1 MLDIINFID
10 EYKKIIII
18 IIVIII
24 ITIIIIYYL
33 HINNILN
40 IFGGN
45 ISSDSVI
52 YDINTLNNKVKLILY
67 YSDNCIHCNNMKPI
81 WQNTKK
87 ELNGTIINNYIIDML
102 EINGDENPN
111 EIEKHNLNVY
121 PSILLTINDKN
132 ILYDK
137 DEYTKSELEKFININ
152 I

>member
-1 MLDIINFID
+1 
-10 EYKKIIII
+10 
-18 IIVIII
+18 
-24 ITIIIIYYL
+24 
-33 HINNILN
+33 
-40 IFGGN
+40 
-45 ISSDSVI
+45 
-52 YDINTLNNKVKLILY
+52 
-67 YSDNCIHCNNMKPI
+67 MKPI

>member
-1 MLDIINFID
+1 
-10 EYKKIIII
+10 
-18 IIVIII
+18 
-24 ITIIIIYYL
+24 
-33 HINNILN
+33 
-40 IFGGN
+40 
-45 ISSDSVI
+45 
-52 YDINTLNNKVKLILY
+52 
-67 YSDNCIHCNNMKPI
+67 
-81 WQNTKK
+81 
-87 ELNGTIINNYIIDML
+87 ML